1 MPIGSSSPFNHNAF
15 AAASGLTSSPWAKQP
30 NHSYIHK
37 AESLLSRT
45 PHNIIRVWFTDT
57 KNMYACMPRY
67 SVTYSAKTGALQGR
81 ATNSLALAISD
92 ATSGARSSDTDYH
105 ILSHWEGDTSAA
117 NATGK
122 VKPGALI
129 YKIVGGKTG
138 LEEPNFLYDCKM
150 TNCKEDATVGVWGTF
165 GPCVDDGTGQGRHCR
180 TRSITTAAKC
190 GGTTAALE
198 ECKDCVLTTSDDDD
212 EIDASD
218 DDSTDDTSTNGDT
231 TITTQSTAVVAVAHE
246 PAAGAKKPSTGLII
260 GGVAVVGLL
269 GFMMMRKKKAA
280 EWYGY

>member
-1 MPIGSSSPFNHNAF
+1 MAIGCSSPFNHNVF

-37 AESLLSRT
+37 AESLLSPTQR
-45 PHNIIRVWFTDT
+45 NIIRVWFTDT
-57 KNMYACMPRY
+57 ENMYACMPRY
-67 SVTYSAKTGALQGR
+67 SVTYSAKTGTLQGR

-122 VKPGALI
+122 VKSGAPI

-138 LEEPNFLYDCKM
+138 LEEPHFLYDCKM

-165 GPCVDDGTGQGRHCR
+165 GPCADDGTGQGRHCR

-212 EIDASD
+212 EIDATD

-231 TITTQSTAVVAVAHE
+231 TITTQSTAVVAVA
-246 PAAGAKKPSTGLII
+246 PAPAVGAKKSSTGLII